1 MSLKVINKDPHGKTS
16 STLSNLSITCDGRPA
31 FSPMDTPLS
40 ITDTDTIQVTST
52 ELQIDKIPFREQQ
65 QVMQPR
71 KGVNRADTELW
82 KAVGECQ

>member
-52 ELQIDKIPFREQQ
+52 VLQIDKIPFREQQ
-65 QVMQPR
+65 QVLQPR
-71 KGVNRADTELW
+71 KEANIADMSCG
-82 KAVGECQ
+82 KQ